1 LPTRTDLRR
10 KGSSQDAGHD
20 TAARRPGAADDERGR
35 PKAEPTLL
43 YVLKQIE
50 LSIRTQLDE
59 VLRPLGMTTAQY
71 TAMTVLERHPD
82 LTSAQLA
89 RRSFVSQ
96 QTMAEMV
103 ATLESRDLVDR
114 HRDGRDRRR
123 LVLALTDQGS
133 RLLDQARYDVA
144 AIEQRMLAGVTEADV
159 VRTRRLVNRFR
170 TNLADHKV
178 R

>member
-1 LPTRTDLRR
+1 LPTRRHSAGT
-10 KGSSQDAGHD
+10 GSHD
-20 TAARRPGAADDERGR
+20 PGDRDGVAPTGAAEAANGLL
-35 PKAEPTLL
+35 KAEPTLL

-50 LSIRTQLDE
+50 LSIRTHLDE

-96 QTMAEMV
+96 QAMAEMV
-103 ATLESRDLVDR
+103 SALESRSLVQR
-114 HRDGRDRRR
+114 HRDDRDRRR
-123 LVLALTDQGS
+123 LVLVLTPQGS
-133 RLLDQARYDVA
+133 ALLDECRVDVA
-144 AIEQRMLAGVTEADV
+144 AIEQRMLAGIADADI

-170 TNLADHKV
+170 TNLADHNV
-178 R
+178 T